1 MRVPSIHI
9 TINNLE
15 LIFKQVLG
23 EYSNLDYK
31 LLAKQVGKESRKFT
45 CNNRSVINSTNKLVR
60 DTDRMVAS
68 GNMDVFKFQVMLNK
82 VRATFKH
89 IGITTIKPGSRDW
102 LALKE
107 VAGNAL
113 EFAKVFNIK
122 PENAYVIY
130 CKIGISKMQRYN
142 ISKFVSLHSIICEQ
156 YRAEDLIEKDIY
168 SNHTSNMHNQ
178 YCKAIIDRVGI
189 STNYL
194 DDPINYGHFVEA
206 TQQALSVGGK
216 VDDYLTAQLEAFAWR
231 SDYPL
236 PIQLKGEKAL
246 NRFISYAF
254 KNNIQLRKKQ

>member
-1 MRVPSIHI
+1 
-9 TINNLE
+9 
-15 LIFKQVLG
+15 
-23 EYSNLDYK
+23 
-31 LLAKQVGKESRKFT
+31 
-45 CNNRSVINSTNKLVR
+45 
-60 DTDRMVAS
+60 MVAS

-89 IGITTIKPGSRDW
+89 IGITTIKSGTRDW

-142 ISKFVSLHSIICEQ
+142 INKFVSLHSIICEQ

-194 DDPINYGHFVEA
+194 DDPINYSYFVEA
-206 TQQALSVGGK
+206 TQQAISVGGK
-216 VDDYLTAQLEAFAWR
+216 VDDYLTAQLHILKYTCFPELLSQKSLHRFLQR
-231 SDYPL
+231 SW
-236 PIQLKGEKAL
+236 
-246 NRFISYAF
+246 SYCCV
-254 KNNIQLRKKQ
+254 I